1 MLRPERMSKVS
12 VTGSKRVMSDVIET
26 IHDLNLV
33 HLSDYDGDIEGFENG
48 NPMEG
53 ADEASEKLV
62 TVRSLEST
70 LDVDEEDAGPTRIVT
85 EDALETEL
93 EEIRVQ
99 VNDLDDRR
107 GELEDELREV
117 DERIDAV
124 APFADLGIDLDL
136 LGGYD
141 SLQVAVGEGD
151 ADDVREALRTEE
163 AIESYEVFEGEN
175 TAAAFAY
182 PRHDDPDALDDALVG
197 VEFARLEVPDA
208 EASPEQYVQELRH
221 ERDTVESKLDSVENE
236 LEDLRVE
243 HAGFLLAA
251 EEKLSIDV
259 QKTEVPLQF
268 ATTERAFVAEG
279 WIPSDEYAEFVEA
292 VQDAV
297 GDHAA
302 VEELERADYEPSGHG
317 HHAPVEGGQEVD
329 DSEVAA
335 DGGTASEFDEDDSP
349 PVIQDNP
356 GAARPFEALTEVIN
370 RPKYTELDPTIVL
383 FLTFPAFYG
392 FMIGDLGYGILYA
405 ALGFWLYRGFDSE
418 MISKL
423 GGVAMWA
430 GGFTALFGVLYGEI
444 FGLHLITEY
453 VWSGVFGLADAPL
466 KKGLHV
472 GAFAE
477 LWLAASLLFGI
488 AHLAIGYVFGLVNE
502 TRSHGVKTAVTES
515 GGPLLLMAGVGAW
528 LFSTHMQSG
537 GGPRPELL
545 YRALELPPVV
555 GIAGLALAL
564 LGLVLVTIG
573 EGAAGFLESPTYALV
588 NTVSYTRIA
597 AVLLA
602 KAGMAYVVNLLV
614 FGAYEVDLTTEA
626 AQAHGYEPYTAD
638 YLFGLF
644 PTEIQHETHFMLFS
658 GPGSH
663 QAEYYSVVF
672 DGLIHMGWGGV
683 LAGVVVLVLGH
694 MLVLGL
700 GVTSAGLQ
708 ALRLEYVE
716 FFNKFYEGGGEKY
729 NPFGYQRNYT
739 TED

>member
-12 VTGSKRVMSDVIET
+12 VTGSKRVIDDVIET

-33 HLSDYDGDIEGFENG
+33 HLSDYDGEIEGFDNG

-53 ADEASEKLV
+53 ADDASEKLV

-70 LDVDEEDAGPTRIVT
+70 LDIDEADAGPTRIVT
-85 EDALETEL
+85 EEALETEL
-93 EEIRVQ
+93 EEIRVE
-99 VNDLDDRR
+99 VNELDDRYS
-107 GELEDELREV
+107 ELEDELRDVE
-117 DERIDAV
+117 ERIDAV
-124 APFADLGIDLDL
+124 EPFADLGIDLDL
-136 LGGYD
+136 LSGYD
-141 SLQVAVGEGD
+141 SLQVAVGEGN
-151 ADDVREALRTEE
+151 ADDVRDELRTAEPIE
-163 AIESYEVFEGEN
+163 AFEVFEGDD
-175 TAAAFAY
+175 TLAVFAY
-182 PRHDDPDALDDALVG
+182 PRSDDPDALDDALVG

-208 EASPEQYVQELRH
+208 EGSPEAYVEDLRH
-221 ERDTVESKLDSVENE
+221 ERETIESKLDSVESE
-236 LEDLRVE
+236 LDDLRVE

-259 QKTEVPLQF
+259 QKAEVPLQF

-279 WIPSDEYAEFVEA
+279 WIPSDEYATFVEGI
-292 VQDAV
+292 QDAV
-297 GDHAA
+297 GEHAA
-302 VEELERADYEPSGHG
+302 VEELEQADYEPSGHG
-317 HHAPVEGGQEVD
+317 HHGPVEEGHDVE
-329 DSEVAA
+329 EAA
-335 DGGTASEFDEDDSP
+335 TDGGTAAEFDADDSP

-356 GAARPFEALTEVIN
+356 APTRPFEALTEVIN
-370 RPKYTELDPTIVL
+370 RPKYTELDPTVVL

-444 FGLHLITEY
+444 FGLHLVTEY
-453 VWSGVFGLADAPL
+453 LWHGVFHLADAPL

-488 AHLAIGYVFGLVNE
+488 AHLAIGYLFGLVNE
-502 TRSHGVKTAVTES
+502 TRSHGVKAAVTES

-545 YRALELPPVV
+545 YRALELPPIV
-555 GIAGLALAL
+555 GIVGLALAL
-564 LGLVLVTIG
+564 VGLVLVTIG

-614 FGAYEVDLTTEA
+614 FGAYELHLE
-626 AQAHGYEPYTAD
+626 EPETVEYM
-638 YLFGLF
+638 FGLF
-644 PTEIQHETHFMLFS
+644 SAVIEHETHFMLFS
-658 GPGSH
+658 TDTHGGEVLFPGL
-663 QAEYYSVVF
+663 V
-672 DGLIHMGWGGV
+672 HMGTAGV
-683 LAGVVVLVLGH
+683 LAGIVVLVLGH
-694 MLVLGL
+694 LLVLAL

-708 ALRLEYVE
+708 TLRLEYVE

-729 NPFGYQRNYT
+729 HPFGYQRNYT

>member
-12 VTGSKRVMSDVIET
+12 VTGSKRVIGDVIET

-33 HLSDYDGDIEGFENG
+33 HLSDYDGEIEGFDNG
-48 NPMEG
+48 NPMQG
-53 ADEASEKLV
+53 ADGASEKLV

-70 LDVDEEDAGPTRIVT
+70 LDIDEADAGPTRIVT
-85 EDALETEL
+85 EEALETEL
-93 EEIRVQ
+93 EEIRVE
-99 VNDLDDRR
+99 VNELDDRYS
-107 GELEDELREV
+107 ELEDELRDVE
-117 DERIDAV
+117 ERIDAV
-124 APFADLGIDLDL
+124 EPFADLGIDLDL

-141 SLQVAVGEGD
+141 SLQVAVGEGN
-151 ADDVREALRTEE
+151 ADDVRNELRTAE
-163 AIESYEVFEGEN
+163 AIEAFEVFEGDD
-175 TAAAFAY
+175 TLAVFAY
-182 PRHDDPDALDDALVG
+182 PRSDDPDALDDALVG

-208 EASPEQYVQELRH
+208 EGSPEAYVEDLRH
-221 ERDTVESKLDSVENE
+221 ERETIESKLDSVESE
-236 LEDLRVE
+236 LDDLRVE

-259 QKTEVPLQF
+259 QKAEVPLQF

-279 WIPSDEYAEFVEA
+279 WIPSDEYATFVEGI
-292 VQDAV
+292 QDAV
-297 GDHAA
+297 GEHAA
-302 VEELERADYEPSGHG
+302 VEELEQADYEPSGHG
-317 HHAPVEGGQEVD
+317 HHGPVEEGHDVE
-329 DSEVAA
+329 EAA
-335 DGGTASEFDEDDSP
+335 TDGGTTAEFDTDDSP
-349 PVIQDNP
+349 PVIQNNP
-356 GAARPFEALTEVIN
+356 APARPFEALTEVIN
-370 RPKYTELDPTIVL
+370 RPKYTELDPTVVL

-430 GGFTALFGVLYGEI
+430 GGFTALFGALYGEV
-444 FGLHLITEY
+444 FGLHLITNHFWEPI
-453 VWSGVFGLADAPL
+453 VGLDDAPI

-477 LWLAASLLFGI
+477 LWLAASLLFGV
-488 AHLAIGYVFGLVNE
+488 AHLAVGYVFGIVNE
-502 TRSHGVKTAVTES
+502 TRSHGLKAAVTES

-555 GIAGLALAL
+555 GMIGLALAL

-614 FGAYEVDLTTEA
+614 FGAYDVDLTSEA
-626 AQAHGYEPYTAD
+626 AQSHGYEPYTGE

-644 PTEIQHETHFMLFS
+644 STDITHETHFMLFS

-663 QAEYYSVVF
+663 QAEYYTVLF

-683 LAGVVVLVLGH
+683 LAGIVVLVLGH
-694 MLVLGL
+694 LLVLAL

-708 ALRLEYVE
+708 TLRLEYVE
-716 FFNKFYEGGGEKY
+716 FFNKFYQGGGEKY

>member
-12 VTGSKRVMSDVIET
+12 VTGSKRVIDDVIET
-26 IHDLNLV
+26 IHELNLV
-33 HLSDYDGDIEGFENG
+33 HLSDYDGAIEGFDNG
-48 NPMEG
+48 DPMAG
-53 ADEASEKLV
+53 ADGASEKLV
-62 TVRSLEST
+62 TVRSLQST
-70 LDVDEEDAGPTRIVT
+70 LGVDEEDAGPTRIVT
-85 EDALETEL
+85 DEALETEL
-93 EEIRVQ
+93 EEIRVE
-99 VNDLDDRR
+99 VNELDDRR

-117 DERIDAV
+117 DERVDAV
-124 APFADLGIDLDL
+124 EPFAELGIDLDL
-136 LGGYD
+136 LSGYD
-141 SLQVAVGEGD
+141 SLQVAVGEGN
-151 ADDVREALRTEE
+151 ADDVREQLQTDETIE
-163 AIESYEVFEGEN
+163 AFEVFEGGD
-175 TAAAFAY
+175 ALAVFAY
-182 PRHDDPDALDDALVG
+182 PREDDPDALDDALVG
-197 VEFARLEVPDA
+197 VEFGRLEVPDA
-208 EASPEQYVQELRH
+208 EGSPDAYVEELRH
-221 ERDTVESKLDSVENE
+221 ERETIESKLDSVESELNE
-236 LEDLRVE
+236 LRVE

-259 QKTEVPLQF
+259 QKAEVPLQF
-268 ATTERAFVAEG
+268 ATTEHAFVAEG
-279 WIPSDEYAEFVEA
+279 WIPSGEYATFVEA
-292 VQDAV
+292 IQDAV

-302 VEELERADYEPSGHG
+302 VEELEQADYEPSGHG
-317 HHAPVEGGQEVD
+317 HHGPADEPESVTD
-329 DSEVAA
+329 DTEAEAA
-335 DGGTASEFDEDDSP
+335 TDGGTAADFDADDSP

-356 GAARPFEALTEVIN
+356 SVARPFEALTEVIN
-370 RPKYTELDPTIVL
+370 RPKYTELDPTVVL

-405 ALGFWLYRGFDSE
+405 AIGFWLYRGFDSE

-444 FGLHLITEY
+444 FGLHLVTEY
-453 VWSGVFGLADAPL
+453 VWHSVFGLADAPL

-477 LWLAASLLFGI
+477 LWLAASLIFGI
-488 AHLAIGYVFGLVNE
+488 VHLAIGYVFGLVNE
-502 TRSHGVKTAVTES
+502 TRSHGLKAAVTES

-528 LFSTHMQSG
+528 LFSTHMQAN

-545 YRALELPPVV
+545 YRAVDLLPGVAGGLPPVV
-555 GIAGLALAL
+555 GQVGLAAAV

-614 FGAYEVDLTTEA
+614 FGAYEVHLE
-626 AQAHGYEPYTAD
+626 EPETVEYM
-638 YLFGLF
+638 FGLF
-644 PTEIQHETHFMLFS
+644 SAVIEHETHFMLFS
-658 GPGSH
+658 TDTHGGEVLFPGL
-663 QAEYYSVVF
+663 V
-672 DGLIHMGWGGV
+672 HMGTAGV
-683 LAGVVVLVLGH
+683 LGGVVVLVLGH
-694 MLVLGL
+694 LLVLAL

-708 ALRLEYVE
+708 TLRLEYVE

-729 NPFGYQRNYT
+729 HPFGHQRNYT

>member
-12 VTGSKRVMSDVIET
+12 VTGSKRVIDDVIET

-33 HLSDYDGDIEGFENG
+33 HLSDYDGDIEGFDNG

-53 ADEASEKLV
+53 ADDASEKLV
-62 TVRSLEST
+62 TVRSLQST
-70 LDVDEEDAGPTRIVT
+70 LDVDEADAGPTRIVT
-85 EDALETEL
+85 DEALETEL
-93 EEIRVQ
+93 EEIRVE
-99 VNDLDDRR
+99 VNDLDDRY
-107 GELEDELREV
+107 GELEDELRDI

-124 APFADLGIDLDL
+124 EPFADLGIDLDL

-141 SLQVAVGEGD
+141 SLQVAVGEGN
-151 ADDVREALRTEE
+151 ADDVRDELRTAEPIE
-163 AIESYEVFEGEN
+163 AFEVFEGDD
-175 TAAAFAY
+175 TLAVFAY
-182 PRHDDPDALDDALVG
+182 PRSDDPDALDDALVG

-208 EASPEQYVQELRH
+208 EGSPEAYVEELRH
-221 ERDTVESKLDSVENE
+221 DRETIESKLDSVESE
-236 LEDLRVE
+236 LDDLRVE

-259 QKTEVPLQF
+259 QKAEVPLQF
-268 ATTERAFVAEG
+268 ATTEHAFVAEG
-279 WIPSDEYAEFVEA
+279 WIPSDEYATFVEGL
-292 VQDAV
+292 QDAV
-297 GDHAA
+297 GEHAA
-302 VEELERADYEPSGHG
+302 VEELEQAEYEPSGHG
-317 HHAPVEGGQEVD
+317 HHGPSDEPEPVTD
-329 DSEVAA
+329 DETEAA
-335 DGGTASEFDEDDSP
+335 TDGGTAAEFDEDDSP

-356 GAARPFEALTEVIN
+356 GVARPFEALTEVIN
-370 RPKYTELDPTIVL
+370 RPKYTELDPTVVL

-392 FMIGDLGYGILYA
+392 FMIGDLGYGILYG

-444 FGLHLITEY
+444 FGLHLVTEY
-453 VWSGVFGLADAPL
+453 LWHGALGLADAPL

-472 GAFAE
+472 SAFAE

-502 TRSHGVKTAVTES
+502 TRSHGLKAAVTES

-545 YRALELPPVV
+545 YRALELPPIV
-555 GIAGLALAL
+555 GIVGLALAV

-614 FGAYEVDLTTEA
+614 FGAYELHLE
-626 AQAHGYEPYTAD
+626 EPETVEYM
-638 YLFGLF
+638 FGLF
-644 PTEIQHETHFMLFS
+644 SATLEHETHFMLFNTHTH
-658 GPGSH
+658 GGEVLFP
-663 QAEYYSVVF
+663 
-672 DGLIHMGWGGV
+672 GLIHMGTAGV
-683 LAGVVVLVLGH
+683 LGGIVVFVLGH
-694 MLVLGL
+694 LLVLAL

-708 ALRLEYVE
+708 TLRLEYVE

-729 NPFGYQRNYT
+729 HPFGHQRNYT

>member
-12 VTGSKRVMSDVIET
+12 VTGSKRVMSGVIET

-33 HLSDYDGDIEGFENG
+33 HLSDYDGDIEGFDNG
-48 NPMEG
+48 DPMAG
-53 ADEASEKLV
+53 ADSASEKLV

-70 LDVDEEDAGPTRIVT
+70 LDVDEDDAGPTRIVT

-107 GELEDELREV
+107 GELEDELRDV

-124 APFADLGIDLDL
+124 EPFAELGIDLDL
-136 LGGYD
+136 LAGYD

-151 ADDVREALRTEE
+151 AEEVRAALRTAE
-163 AIESYEVFEGEN
+163 AVEACEVFEGGD
-175 TAAAFAY
+175 TVAAFAY
-182 PRHDDPDALDDALVG
+182 PRHDDPNALDDALVG
-197 VEFARLEVPDA
+197 VEFAQLEVPDA
-208 EASPEQYVQELRH
+208 ETSPEQYVEELRH
-221 ERDTVESKLDSVENE
+221 ERDSVESKLDGVENE

-259 QKTEVPLQF
+259 QKAEVPLRF
-268 ATTERAFVAEG
+268 ATTDHAFVAEG
-279 WIPSDEYAEFVEA
+279 WIPSDEYTNFVES
-292 VQDAV
+292 VRDAV
-297 GDHAA
+297 GDHVA

-317 HHAPVEGGQEVD
+317 HHAPVD
-329 DSEVAA
+329 DDHDTAGAA
-335 DGGTASEFDEDDSP
+335 TDGGTNTEFDADDDP
-349 PVIQDNP
+349 PVVQDNP
-356 GAARPFEALTEVIN
+356 GAARPFEALTQVIN
-370 RPKYTELDPTIVL
+370 RPKYTELDPTVVL
-383 FLTFPAFYG
+383 FLTFPVFYG

-405 ALGFWLYRGFDSE
+405 GLGYWLYRGFDSE
-418 MISKL
+418 MISQL
-423 GGVAMWA
+423 GGIAMWA
-430 GGFTALFGVLYGEI
+430 GGFTMLFGVLYGEI
-444 FGLHLITEY
+444 FGLHLVTEY
-453 VWSGVFGLADAPL
+453 LWHGVFGLADAPL

-477 LWLAASLLFGI
+477 LWLAVSLLVGV

-502 TRSHGVKTAVTES
+502 ARSHGAKTAAMES
-515 GGPLLLMAGVGAW
+515 GGPMLLMLGVGAW

-545 YRALELPPVV
+545 YSALELPPVV
-555 GIAGLALAL
+555 GILGLVLAL
-564 LGLVLVTIG
+564 LGLALVTVG

-614 FGAYEVDLTTEA
+614 FGAYELHLD
-626 AQAHGYEPYTAD
+626 EPETVD

-644 PTEIQHETHFMLFS
+644 ATTIEHETHFMLFS
-658 GPGSH
+658 TDTHGGEVLFPGL
-663 QAEYYSVVF
+663 V
-672 DGLIHMGWGGV
+672 HMGAAGV
-683 LAGVVVLVLGH
+683 LVGLLVLVAGH
-694 MLVLGL
+694 LLVLAL

-729 NPFGYQRNYT
+729 NPFGYTRNYT